1 MAGDPAPAVELRTIG
16 PASESIPLFPLH
28 TVLFPGAVLPLHIF
42 EERYRQLVREGRD
55 FGVVLI
61 QEGREVGSVPQVH
74 RVGTL
79 ASMERV
85 EALPDGRFN
94 LVAKG
99 LRRFRL
105 SSIGEP
111 APYLLGEAEMLEDPL
126 PAARP
131 RLLALLEEYLRL
143 HGLAVAPQLSDAVGM
158 RAVWLAGA
166 VLQAEPLKRQALLES
181 GDPAL
186 AEALLEAE
194 IERIRRLGHLQNVPP
209 AGFSPN

>member
-1 MAGDPAPAVELRTIG
+1 M
-16 PASESIPLFPLH
+16 
-28 TVLFPGAVLPLHIF
+28 LFPGAVLPLHIF

-74 RVGTL
+74 EVGTL
-79 ASMERV
+79 AGLEQV

-94 LVAKG
+94 VVAKG

-105 SSIGEP
+105 TAIGDP
-111 APYLLGEAEMLEDPL
+111 APYLLGEAEMLDDPP
-126 PAARP
+126 PAASP
-131 RLLALLEEYLRL
+131 RLLALLEEYLQL
-143 HGLAVAPQLSDAVGM
+143 HGLAVAPQLSDALGK

-166 VLQAEPLKRQALLES
+166 VLQAEAPKRQALLES
-181 GDPAL
+181 ADPAL

-194 IERIRRLGHLQNVPP
+194 IERIRRLGHLHNVPP